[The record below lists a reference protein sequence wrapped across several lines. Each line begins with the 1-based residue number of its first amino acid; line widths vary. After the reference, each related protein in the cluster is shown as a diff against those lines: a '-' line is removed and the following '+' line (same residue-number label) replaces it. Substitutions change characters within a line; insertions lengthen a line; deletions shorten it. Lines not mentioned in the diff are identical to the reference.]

1 MQGDSNMLI
10 GALEAGGTKMVCAVC
25 DELGTILEQTRID
38 TTTPE
43 ETIPKIINF
52 FQDKNIQALG
62 IGAFGPVDVNTNS
75 GTYGKILDTPKVAW
89 RHFDLLHALKQELQ
103 VPMGLDTD
111 VNASCLGEVT
121 YGSAKGLE
129 NVLYL
134 TIGTGIGAGIYIN
147 GQLHHG
153 ILHPEAGHIPLEKHK
168 EDQYPGKCSYH
179 RTCFEGLAS
188 GPAIEE
194 RYGLKAD
201 KLTENPNVW
210 ELEAYYI
217 AQALTTYILTFMPER
232 IILGGGVM
240 HQTQLF
246 PLIRKNVLDNLN
258 GYIQV
263 KQLEEIDQYIV
274 EASLADQQGILGC
287 LKLGLKSIGL

>member
-1 MQGDSNMLI
+1 MLI

-25 DELGTILEQTRID
+25 EEQGIILEQTRID

-43 ETIPKIINF
+43 ETIPKIIDF

-62 IGAFGPVDVNTNS
+62 IGAFGPVDVNKNS
-75 GTYGKILDTPKVAW
+75 ENYGKILDTPKVAW
-89 RHFDLLHALKQELQ
+89 RHFDLLQALKQELQ
-103 VPMGLDTD
+103 IPMELDTD

-121 YGSAKGLE
+121 YGSAKGLK

-153 ILHPEAGHIPLEKHK
+153 ILHPEAGHIPLSRHK
-168 EDQYPGKCSYH
+168 EDQYSGKCDYH

-217 AQALTTYILTFMPER
+217 AQALTTYILTLMPER

-258 GYIQV
+258 GYIHV

-274 EASLADQQGILGC
+274 EASLEDQQGILGC